1 MKRQVDLMDHSELDE
16 ALFFD
21 AVPGAYPIYRA
32 FKDAVLKAY
41 PDAQLR
47 VQKTQ
52 ITFTNP
58 RVFACAS
65 LLRAKRKA
73 ELPNPWLTV
82 TLGLP
87 YRLESPRAAICTQ
100 AYPGR
105 WTTHIVVGFPED
117 IDDELLR
124 WIDEAYDFA
133 AGK

>member
-1 MKRQVDLMDHSELDE
+1 MDDFELDE

-32 FKDAVLKAY
+32 FKGAIMTAY
-41 PDAQLR
+41 PDTQLR

-87 YRLESPRAAICTQ
+87 YRLESPRAAICTEP
-100 AYPGR
+100 YPGR
-105 WTTHIVVGFPED
+105 WTTHIIVGSSEE
-117 IDDELLR
+117 IDGELLR
-124 WIDEAYDFA
+124 WVGEAYDFA